1 MEHATIKT
9 FEEMVSEKSKGSEF
23 EFILARAKQRDPTAL
38 KVLRNRDFQ
47 RRMFIHINKK
57 NQPPEFV
64 IKTIL
69 LKIGTAIA
77 IVVVEKL
84 FKKLLK
90 TT

>member
-1 MEHATIKT
+1 MNNATVKT
-9 FEEMVSEKSKGSEF
+9 FEELVSKKSRGSEF
-23 EFILARAKQRDPTAL
+23 EFILERAKQRDPVAL

-69 LKIGTAIA
+69 LKIGTAIT
-77 IVVVEKL
+77 IVLVEKL